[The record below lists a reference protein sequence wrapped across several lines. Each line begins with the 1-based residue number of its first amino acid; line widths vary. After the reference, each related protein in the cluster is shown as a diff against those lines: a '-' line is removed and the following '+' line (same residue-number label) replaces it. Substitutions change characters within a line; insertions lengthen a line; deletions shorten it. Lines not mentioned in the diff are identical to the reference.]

1 MSKKST
7 FFRKIFTGYL
17 SIIFILITVLS
28 IISFRVIQRHYIKT
42 LSGNL
47 EKIGHSL
54 ESDFKNMLM
63 AKKVKAIDD
72 YTKNIANVINQGE
85 KLGVRITVISPA
97 GEVYGDS
104 EEDPAKMDNHK
115 DRQEVQTVIQ
125 KNTTGQSIRF
135 SNTLNK
141 EMLYIALP
149 IRNDGEIISILRTSL
164 FLEDINNLLGDLRSK
179 IAYIAIAVTLLSVLI
194 SLFMAKGFTNPINKL
209 NQAALEIS
217 KGDFNTQVEI
227 KKEGELKQL
236 ADTFNNMTDRINRL
250 FTRVDRE
257 REELDCIL
265 SSIFT
270 GILVLNKHGRIKL
283 ANKRFGEY
291 FGEDCE
297 GKYIWEVL
305 EKKDFYKHFSRLKDK
320 KENFTKKIEWNDRK
334 FLCSFSYA
342 SSKEEYIIVFNDI
355 TEIKQ
360 VEQIKKDF
368 VSNVTHELRTPLTAL
383 KGFVE
388 TLEFEETDQTK
399 RRYLGI
405 IHRHTD
411 RLINIVEDLLTLSK
425 LERDSEIIEKNEV
438 DFQEM
443 MDNFN
448 KILETKAREKGLDYI
463 VNIEPNLNFRGDGFK
478 IGQMIMNLMDNAIK
492 YTDEGKVQ
500 LDIVQADNNLNIK
513 VMDTG
518 IGIPEEDRKRIFERF
533 FVVDKSRSRKSG
545 GTGLGLS
552 IVKHI
557 TLLHSG
563 NISIDSKPGV
573 GTNFQIELPMNKD

>member
-1 MSKKST
+1 
-7 FFRKIFTGYL
+7 
-17 SIIFILITVLS
+17 
-28 IISFRVIQRHYIKT
+28 
-42 LSGNL
+42 
-47 EKIGHSL
+47 
-54 ESDFKNMLM
+54 
-63 AKKVKAIDD
+63 
-72 YTKNIANVINQGE
+72 
-85 KLGVRITVISPA
+85 
-97 GEVYGDS
+97 
-104 EEDPAKMDNHK
+104 
-115 DRQEVQTVIQ
+115 
-125 KNTTGQSIRF
+125 
-135 SNTLNK
+135 
-141 EMLYIALP
+141 
-149 IRNDGEIISILRTSL
+149 
-164 FLEDINNLLGDLRSK
+164 
-179 IAYIAIAVTLLSVLI
+179 
-194 SLFMAKGFTNPINKL
+194 MAKGYTNPINKL

-217 KGDFNTQVEI
+217 RGNFDTQVEI
-227 KKEGELKQL
+227 DKEGELKQL

-291 FGEDCE
+291 FGENCE

-305 EKKDFYKHFSRLKDK
+305 EKKDFYKHFSRLKDE
-320 KENFTKKIEWNDRK
+320 KENFTKKIEWNDRN

-388 TLEFEETDQTK
+388 TLAFDETDQTK

-425 LERDSEIIEKNEV
+425 LERDSEFIEKEEI

-448 KILETKAREKGLDYI
+448 KILEPKAKAKDLEYI
-463 VNIEPNLNFRGDGFK
+463 VNIEPDLNFRGDGFK

-500 LDIVQADNNLNIK
+500 LDINQSDGNLNIK

-518 IGIPEEDRKRIFERF
+518 IGIPEDDRQRIFERF

-573 GTNFQIELPMNKD
+573 GTNFQIELPMNKE